1 MNLPA
6 VKLLMTLFESEDE
19 RYAWL
24 NHKVCMTEGTADPR
38 TLTVHLEVYTCE
50 SDLI

>member
-1 MNLPA
+1 
-6 VKLLMTLFESEDE
+6 MTLFESEDE

-24 NHKVCMTEGTADPR
+24 NNKVCMAERTINPR
-38 TLTVHLEVYTCE
+38 TLTMHFEVYSCE